1 MPEQSKERGRRGT
14 SGTFISVGGS
24 GKYVSF
30 SLVTVVGAAI
40 ATAIAIY
47 IHLAVQAR
55 SEAKE
60 AVLHHEHKR
69 IDAAHVDAPKV
80 FVNHREH
87 EKLEHNTRAI
97 QKEITE
103 IKEQQKEAIE
113 QQKEV
118 ADKINSLRYLLRRSG
133 RIE

>member
-1 MPEQSKERGRRGT
+1 MPEEKKERGRRTT
-14 SGTFISVGGS
+14 SGTFISVGGA

-55 SEAKE
+55 TEAKE
-60 AVLHHEHKR
+60 AVLQHEHKR

-80 FVNHREH
+80 FVNHSEH
-87 EKLEHNTRAI
+87 VKLVHSTESI
-97 QKEITE
+97 EKEIKE
-103 IKEQQKEAIE
+103 IKEQQRQSIG

-118 ADKINSLRYLLRRSG
+118 ADKINSIRYLLRRSG
-133 RIE
+133 RVE